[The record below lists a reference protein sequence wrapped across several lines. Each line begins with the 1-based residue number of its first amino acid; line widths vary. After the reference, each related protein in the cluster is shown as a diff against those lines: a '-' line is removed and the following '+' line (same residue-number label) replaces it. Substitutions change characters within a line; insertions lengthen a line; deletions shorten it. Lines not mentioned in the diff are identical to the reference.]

1 MSCMRRPRLSQLSP
15 RAPPTD
21 KHVRCG
27 TPSRLAFP
35 LREAFSLLQSRSF
48 LPLWRQAVRLSMV
61 RCARA
66 PGSCSLP
73 LTHRHRAPGP
83 VPALVEPHCAE
94 RERQPTEI
102 IGKAYHQNDPAGNRS
117 DGGAIGEFRQG
128 RRRHR
133 MDRYLAVIGNHL
145 DRENPNVVATQSPP
159 RRADERDV
167 VAGRSVVAREDY
179 LPAIVA
185 RFTGEYWRVEI
196 PLQPTRSGA
205 PDIEIAITPRLHT
218 QKHGK
223 EQPYEQERQR

>member
-1 MSCMRRPRLSQLSP
+1 MSCIRRCQLSQLSP
-15 RAPPTD
+15 RALPTD

-27 TPSRLAFP
+27 TPSKLAFP
-35 LREAFSLLQSRSF
+35 LREALSLLQSRSF
-48 LPLWRQAVRLSMV
+48 LTLWRQAVRLSMV

-83 VPALVEPHCAE
+83 VPALVEPHRAE
-94 RERQPTEI
+94 GERQPTEI

-145 DRENPNVVATQSPP
+145 DGENPNVVATQSPP

-167 VAGRSVVAREDY
+167 VAGRSVVARENR
-179 LPAIVA
+179 LPVIVA
-185 RFTGEYWRVEI
+185 GFTGEYWRVEI
-196 PLQPTRSGA
+196 QLQPASAGA
-205 PDIEIAITPRLHT
+205 PDIKVAIAPRLHT
-218 QKHGK
+218 EKHGN
-223 EQPYEQERQR
+223 EQPYEQEG